1 MCWYNEKITLW
12 LQSVTV
18 ELNGKMDKN
27 EKKIFSRK
35 NEKSKKI
42 YELVFISFFI
52 EIREEFFSS

>member
-27 EKKIFSRK
+27 EKKNIQ
-35 NEKSKKI
+35 SKKWKI
-42 YELVFISFFI
+42 
-52 EIREEFFSS
+52 